1 MEGSSY
7 FKRTNKTTGD
17 DISNFGMRILEGQIV
32 KIHFTDDP
40 TNKSK
45 RFVEYDVLARDA
57 NGGTVT
63 YRNCRNGRDVSGFND
78 FEETVLE
85 ANEVAL
91 SGKLESGNIAKN
103 MNGTMVLLA
112 FFDGSLDKPVLI
124 GGFPHRKNTGAKKAD
139 GVRKKSEF
147 RGVDIEINKDGEYI
161 VTQRGVRTPDG
172 KINTPIDTSV
182 KFTKDKKLVTT
193 VFKDAVIQ
201 TIDGA
206 NEKMDIAF
214 KNGLKL
220 EYDGKVDKVT
230 YTTKGGPKFTID
242 GTGTIMIEAN
252 ATKIIIDGNSG
263 KISLTGA
270 MVDVGEAASALA
282 ALGPQLVSW
291 LTSHSH
297 PFPYFAGPA
306 PATGMTQ
313 PPAVPPPTSVLST
326 TVKIKA

>member
-7 FKRTNKTTGD
+7 FKRTAKTTGD
-17 DISNFGMRILEGQIV
+17 DISDFGMRILEGQVV
-32 KIHFTDDP
+32 KVHFTDDP

-45 RFVEYDVLARDA
+45 AYVEYDVLARDA

-63 YRNCRNGRDVSGFND
+63 YRNCKRGQDVSGYND
-78 FEETVLE
+78 FEEQILE

-91 SGKLESGNIAKN
+91 AGKLETGNIAKN
-103 MNGTMVLLA
+103 MNGTMVILA
-112 FFDGSLDKPVLI
+112 FLDASLDKPIII

-139 GVRKKSEF
+139 GIRKKSEF
-147 RGVDIEINKDGEYI
+147 RGLDIEINKDGEYI
-161 VTQRGVRTPDG
+161 ITQKGVRTPDG
-172 KINTPIDTSV
+172 KINTPIDTSI

-206 NEKMDIAF
+206 AEKMDIAF
-214 KNGLKL
+214 KSGLKL
-220 EYDGKVDKVT
+220 EYDGKGDKVV
-230 YTTKGGPKFTID
+230 YTTKGGPKITVD
-242 GTGTIMIEAN
+242 GAGTVMIEAN

-263 KISLTGA
+263 KISLTGS

-282 ALGPQLVSW
+282 VLGPQMISW
-291 LTSHSH
+291 LASHTHMGDGPSI
-297 PFPYFAGPA
+297 PPA
-306 PATGMTQ
+306 PTS
-313 PPAVPPPTSVLST
+313 PPLVPPPTSLLST

>member
-7 FKRTNKTTGD
+7 FKRTNKTGGD

-40 TNKSK
+40 TNQSK
-45 RFVEYDVLARDA
+45 TFVEYDVLARDS

-63 YRNCRNGRDVSGFND
+63 YRNCRHGRDVSGFND

-85 ANEVAL
+85 PNEVAL

-112 FFDGSLDKPVLI
+112 FLDVSFDKPVI
-124 GGFPHRKNTGAKKAD
+124 VGGFPHRKNTGAKKAD
-139 GVRKKSEF
+139 GIRKKSEF
-147 RGVDIEINKDGEYI
+147 RGVCLEVNKDGEYI
-161 VTQRGVRTPDG
+161 ITQKGVRKPDG
-172 KINTPIDTSV
+172 KISTPIDTSI

-206 NEKMDIAF
+206 AEKMDIAF
-214 KNGLKL
+214 KSGLKL
-220 EYDGKVDKVT
+220 EYDGKGDKVT
-230 YTTKGGPKFTID
+230 YTTKGGPKITID
-242 GTGTIMIEAN
+242 GAGTIMIEAN

-263 KISLTGA
+263 KISLTGQ

-282 ALGPQLVSW
+282 VLGPQLVSW
-291 LTSHSH
+291 LTSHTH
-297 PFPYFAGPA
+297 LYNPGPGG
-306 PATGMTQ
+306 PTPSQ
-313 PPAVPPPTSVLST
+313 PPTVPPPVSLLST
-326 TVKIKA
+326 TVKIKS